1 MEKIWHE
8 KDLSI
13 SRPADTELCWYSVA
27 AVVEPDPCKFI
38 GNGAYPLLQTQAL
51 YASIESLRAECK
63 IGSMQATIS
72 ANILRSRE
80 KGLRL
85 PSDQSRRLAFSE
97 SATSR
102 LKSKPGAHLKAKLLS
117 PHSLIAPA
125 SPSISMSCARGTEA
139 CPTALSPPPSLKFL
153 TARIP
158 SSTFRPPRCAKP
170 VSWTLSIN
178 KNKHLHERV
187 GQRWHH

>member
-85 PSDQSRRLAFSE
+85 PSDQSRRLTFSE

-102 LKSKPGAHLKAKLLS
+102 LKSKPGARLKAELLS
-117 PHSLIAPA
+117 RSL
-125 SPSISMSCARGTEA
+125 
-139 CPTALSPPPSLKFL
+139 PSLSYSPC
-153 TARIP
+153 IP
-158 SSTFRPPRCAKP
+158 LNFYVMRPWDRGLSHCT
-170 VSWTLSIN
+170 VSPTLPEISNRQDSIFN
-178 KNKHLHERV
+178 I
-187 GQRWHH
+187 